1 MAEVATIY
9 RLYGAAGDKYSLKDK
24 IGRFCTQ
31 DSDPGTNNPCKIPPI
46 GQVYDSYWVTDCLGI
61 TGDYTQVRDIYIHGD
76 GGFAGDWG
84 LDHASGGGLFVGVK
98 DAGDHGL
105 PIDVA
110 LHGSNQYAQAGG
122 TPGTKGYAID
132 DAVSGHPYY
141 NGETEKIRDFDECD
155 SGAPLLID
163 SGPYAAG
170 GFYSKAWVMALRTVP
185 TSTYG
190 SKTPKSV
197 IVTYNIF

>member
-9 RLYGAAGDKYSLKDK
+9 RLYGAAGTKNSLAGI
-24 IGRFCTQ
+24 IGRFGTQ
-31 DSDPGTNNPCKIPPI
+31 DSAPGTNNPCKVPPA

-76 GGFAGDWG
+76 GNFALDWG
-84 LDHASGGGLFVGVK
+84 LDSANGGGLFVGVM
-98 DAGDHGL
+98 DTGDHGL

-110 LHGSNQYAQAGG
+110 LHGSNAYAQATG
-122 TPGTKGYAID
+122 TPGTKGDPID
-132 DAVSGHPYY
+132 TTHPVYSTQ
-141 NGETEKIRDFDECD
+141 TEKIRDFDDCD
-155 SGAPLLID
+155 SGSPLLID

-170 GFYSKAWVMALRTVP
+170 GLYSKAWVMALRTVP

>member
-9 RLYGAAGDKYSLKDK
+9 RLYGAAGTKYSLKDK

-31 DSDPGTNNPCKIPPI
+31 DSDPGTNNPCKVPPT
-46 GQVYDSYWVTDCLGI
+46 GQVYNSYRVTDCLGI
-61 TGDYTQVRDIYIHGD
+61 SGDFTQVRDIYIHGD

-84 LDHASGGGLFVGVK
+84 LDALNGGGLFVGVK
-98 DAGDHGL
+98 DTGDHGL

-110 LHGSNQYAQAGG
+110 LHGSNQYAQATG
-122 TPGTKGYAID
+122 TPGTKGDPIT
-132 DAVSGHPYY
+132 SHPYY
-141 NGETEKIRDFDECD
+141 SGEMEKERNFDDCD
-155 SGAPLLID
+155 ADSPLLID
-163 SGPYAAG
+163 SGPYTSA
-170 GFYSKAWVMALRTVP
+170 FYSKAWVLCLRTVP
-185 TSTYG
+185 TSSYG